1 MFRSVGA
8 IALMSF
14 AGAAL
19 AQTTPAPAPAAP
31 KDAKAINAIVNAPLP
46 DDQAAMK
53 AHVMFLA
60 SDAMRGREAGSPEFD
75 IAAQYVAAQFYAAGL
90 RPAGD
95 DGGYLQ
101 KVPLVTYHA
110 ADKGDLVLSR
120 KGADPLQL
128 VFGEDYVPGAIA
140 GKTETALDARVVF
153 VGYGIVAPQYK
164 RDDYAGVDVKGKIVA
179 YFGGAPGDYQSEERA
194 HFASPITKAMTAE
207 AHGAVG

>member
-14 AGAAL
+14 AGTAL
-19 AQTTPAPAPAAP
+19 AQTAPVPV
-31 KDAKAINAIVNAPLP
+31 KDARAINTIVNAVLP

-75 IAAQYVAAQFYAAGL
+75 IAAEYVAAQFYAAGL

-101 KVPLVTYHA
+101 KVPLVTYRA
-110 ADKGDLVLSR
+110 ADKGD
-120 KGADPLQL
+120 GA
-128 VFGEDYVPGAIA
+128 VPGQWVGVRVVYLRDIEAAGIA
-140 GKTETALDARVVF
+140 LFPDAVGEKARVVE
-153 VGYGIVAPQYK
+153 PSEP
-164 RDDYAGVDVKGKIVA
+164 VDVLILVVGENSQLQGGEVA
-179 YFGGAPGDYQSEERA
+179 DQ
-194 HFASPITKAMTAE
+194 
-207 AHGAVG
+207 

>member
-1 MFRSVGA
+1 MFRSIG
-8 IALMSF
+8 ALMLAS
-14 AGAAL
+14 AAATTL
-19 AQTTPAPAPAAP
+19 AHAAP
-31 KDAKAINAIVNAPLP
+31 KAADRDPAAINAIVNAPLP

-95 DGGYLQ
+95 NGGYLQ

-120 KGADPLQL
+120 K
-128 VFGEDYVPGAIA
+128 
-140 GKTETALDARVVF
+140 DAP
-153 VGYGIVAPQYK
+153 PQ
-164 RDDYAGVDVKGKIVA
+164 RRRILA
-179 YFGGAPGDYQSEERA
+179 
-194 HFASPITKAMTAE
+194 
-207 AHGAVG
+207 